1 MAHIFKNDTVIVI
14 AGKHK
19 GKTGRV
25 LRVIS
30 EKDRVLVQG
39 VGLVKKHVKPNPQ
52 RNIKGG
58 IAEQESPVH
67 ISNVALVD
75 GNGKAT
81 RVGIRITE
89 GKRERFAKS
98 TGETLAAP
106 KRKKGSFY
114 VVSDPSSATHNGQ
127 RNTWNGRRHH
137 RSTSRNGIRTAS
149 KVHSE
154 NRERKKNKRGTVAR
168 EVQHGVEGG
177 GPEGAWHQEHDGR
190 SPDRENRHQ
199 HGPR

>member
-1 MAHIFKNDTVIVI
+1 MAHILKNDTVIVI

-30 EKDRVLVQG
+30 DKGRVLVQG

-67 ISNVALVD
+67 ISNVSLVD

-81 RVGIRITE
+81 RVGIRVTD

-98 TGETLAAP
+98 TGETLAGP
-106 KRKKGSFY
+106 KRK
-114 VVSDPSSATHNGQ
+114 
-127 RNTWNGRRHH
+127 
-137 RSTSRNGIRTAS
+137 
-149 KVHSE
+149 
-154 NRERKKNKRGTVAR
+154 
-168 EVQHGVEGG
+168 
-177 GPEGAWHQEHDGR
+177 
-190 SPDRENRHQ
+190 
-199 HGPR
+199 